1 MGRKKK
7 AEEDKLKPIT
17 ITIRGN
23 YISKHGYS
31 RIKQVA
37 QDTAREVISKL

>member
-7 AEEDKLKPIT
+7 AEEDKLKHIT
-17 ITIRGN
+17 IKKRGN
-23 YISKHGYS
+23 YISKHGYI

-37 QDTAREVISKL
+37 QDTAREVNSKL